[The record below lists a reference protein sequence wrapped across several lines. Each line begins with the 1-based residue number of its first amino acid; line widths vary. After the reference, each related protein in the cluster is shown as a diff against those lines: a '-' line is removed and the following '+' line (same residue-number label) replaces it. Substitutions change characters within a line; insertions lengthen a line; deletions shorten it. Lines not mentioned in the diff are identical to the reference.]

1 MLQGITIMA
10 LAGLEPLATLAPM
23 SSLFCAS
30 ILADFAP
37 SSFCTRSLR
46 PFTSS
51 SSANTRRALSEAM
64 KLTFLMRQSCSTTCN
79 RARVHGA
86 PLAPVAAIVRTW
98 GSAMGID
105 DEHREPERQSQ
116 EPGCFSPRRRGGAEN
131 NWLRFLGVLAVENR
145 LTVPPLATGLDIL
158 PVSAPPR

>member
-1 MLQGITIMA
+1 MVGDV
-10 LAGLEPLATLAPM
+10 E
-23 SSLFCAS
+23 
-30 ILADFAP
+30 P
-37 SSFCTRSLR
+37 SSCCNRVLR
-46 PFTSS
+46 LFASS
-51 SSANTRRALSEAM
+51 SSENTRRAMSEAM

-79 RARVHGA
+79 RARVNGA

-145 LTVPPLATGLDIL
+145 LTVPALATGLEIL
-158 PVSAPPR
+158 RVSAPPR